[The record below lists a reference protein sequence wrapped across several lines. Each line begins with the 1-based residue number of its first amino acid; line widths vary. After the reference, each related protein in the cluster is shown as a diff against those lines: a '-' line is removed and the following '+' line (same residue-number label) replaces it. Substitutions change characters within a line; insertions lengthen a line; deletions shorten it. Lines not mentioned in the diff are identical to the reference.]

1 MPSIKEN
8 KYFKKLIKVL
18 FEPKTF
24 FNETQSEVVY
34 KQTFIFLLITLI
46 FSLII
51 SFIVDFIRYRTF
63 VPSIYSAI
71 VLTIVLFVT
80 INLAALIG
88 HLFVYICGGREGL
101 LRTYQSII
109 YGAAPSLIF
118 AAVPGLAYFAGIY
131 AWFLQVTGLEILQK
145 LSLWRALLAWLILP
159 LLVGVLIGAMG
170 GYYVASMYGYV

>member
-88 HLFVYICGGREGL
+88 LFCRDLCLV
-101 LRTYQSII
+101 
-109 YGAAPSLIF
+109 
-118 AAVPGLAYFAGIY
+118 FAGNWFGNTSEIVALESFVSLANTASARRGLNRCYGRLLCGIY
-131 AWFLQVTGLEILQK
+131 VWIC
-145 LSLWRALLAWLILP
+145 LIL
-159 LLVGVLIGAMG
+159 
-170 GYYVASMYGYV
+170 